1 MGEIT
6 PKHSEAKSVKQ
17 ANVLKIIVAG
27 EGAVGKT
34 SLIRRYVYN
43 DFIDTKMT
51 IGVAFASKVIT
62 IGNQPI
68 KLSIWDFAG
77 ETNFRFVLQR
87 FCFGAAGA
95 LLVFDLTRVGSFYTL
110 PEWVEIVRRGAGE
123 IPIILVGNKSDLA
136 HQANLSFT
144 KPEIKIF
151 IRKFGLKSYIETSA
165 RDGSNVDQVFQ
176 TLLTCMRESQKLS
189 IRSKSKLGTY
199 ERKI

>member
-1 MGEIT
+1 MGEFF

-17 ANVLKIIVAG
+17 TNVLKIVVAG

-51 IGVAFASKVIT
+51 IGVSFTSKEIN
-62 IGNQPI
+62 IGNQAI

-87 FCFGAAGA
+87 FCFGATGA
-95 LLVFDLTRVGSFYTL
+95 ILVFDLTRISSFYIL
-110 PEWVEIVRRGAGE
+110 PEWVELIRRGAGE

-136 HQANLSFT
+136 QRANLSFT
-144 KPEIKIF
+144 KPEIEVF
-151 IRKFGLKSYIETSA
+151 IHKFGLKDYIETSA
-165 RDGSNVDQVFQ
+165 KEGTNIDQVFQ
-176 TLLTCMRESQKLS
+176 TLLSNMRESQELS
-189 IRSKSKLGTY
+189 IRRRPRLGSS
-199 ERKI
+199 

>member
-1 MGEIT
+1 VGEIT
-6 PKHSEAKSVKQ
+6 PKHSEAKSVEQ

-51 IGVAFASKVIT
+51 IGVAFASKVIA
-62 IGNQPI
+62 IGNQLI

-95 LLVFDLTRVGSFYTL
+95 LLVFDLTRFGSFYAL
-110 PEWVEIVRRGAGE
+110 PEWVELVRRGAGE

-136 HQANLSFT
+136 QRANLSFV
-144 KPEIKIF
+144 KPEIEVF
-151 IRKFGLKSYIETSA
+151 IRKFGLKEYIETSA
-165 RDGSNVDQVFQ
+165 REGTNIDQMFHS
-176 TLLTCMRESQKLS
+176 LLSYIRESQKLS
-189 IRSKSKLGTY
+189 IRRRPRLGS
-199 ERKI
+199 

>member
-1 MGEIT
+1 VGEIT
-6 PKHSEAKSVKQ
+6 PKHSEAKSVEQ

-51 IGVAFASKVIT
+51 IGVAFASKVIA
-62 IGNQPI
+62 IGNQLI

-95 LLVFDLTRVGSFYTL
+95 LLVFDLTRFGSFYAL
-110 PEWVEIVRRGAGE
+110 PEWVELVRRGAGE

-136 HQANLSFT
+136 QRANLSFV
-144 KPEIKIF
+144 KPEIEVF
-151 IRKFGLKSYIETSA
+151 IRKFGLKEYIETSA
-165 RDGSNVDQVFQ
+165 REGTNIDQMFH
-176 TLLTCMRESQKLS
+176 LLLSYIRESQKLS
-189 IRSKSKLGTY
+189 IRRRPRLGS
-199 ERKI
+199 

>member
-1 MGEIT
+1 M
-6 PKHSEAKSVKQ
+6 KQ

-34 SLIRRYVYN
+34 SLIQRYVYN

-95 LLVFDLTRVGSFYTL
+95 LLVFDLTRVGSFYAL

-144 KPEIKIF
+144 KPEIEIF

-165 RDGSNVDQVFQ
+165 RDGTNTDHVFQ
-176 TLLTCMRESQKLS
+176 TLITCIRESQKYPSEVSQNLGHMNA
-189 IRSKSKLGTY
+189 RSK
-199 ERKI
+199 

>member
-6 PKHSEAKSVKQ
+6 PKHSEAKSVEQ

-51 IGVAFASKVIT
+51 IGVAFASKVIA
-62 IGNQPI
+62 IGNQLI

-95 LLVFDLTRVGSFYTL
+95 LLVFDLTRFGSFYAL
-110 PEWVEIVRRGAGE
+110 PEWVELVRRGAGE

-136 HQANLSFT
+136 QRANLSFV
-144 KPEIKIF
+144 KPEIEVF
-151 IRKFGLKSYIETSA
+151 IRKFGLKEYIETSA
-165 RDGSNVDQVFQ
+165 REGTNIDQMFHS
-176 TLLTCMRESQKLS
+176 LLSYIRESQKLS
-189 IRSKSKLGTY
+189 IRRRPRLGS
-199 ERKI
+199 